1 MTQPK
6 LLDTVAILSPLPY
19 DGLRPTGG
27 HRLIQVEPDKL
38 AIEALPIGLI
48 GTVVET
54 YDNPQTYLIEFSDTE
69 GREYAMAILPAN
81 ELLVVHM
88 DLAPINLDLVAA

>member
-6 LLDTVAILSPLPY
+6 LLDTIAILSPLPY

-27 HRLIQVEPDKL
+27 HRLIQIEPDKL
-38 AIEALPIGLI
+38 AIDTLPIGLI

-54 YDNPQTYLIEFSDTE
+54 YDKPETYLMNSLT
-69 GREYAMAILPAN
+69 LK
-81 ELLVVHM
+81 VVNTPW
-88 DLAPINLDLVAA
+88 PITR

>member
-19 DGLRPTGG
+19 DGPRPTGG

-38 AIEALPIGLI
+38 AIDTLPIDLI

-54 YDNPQTYLIEFSDTE
+54 YDKPQTYSKT
-69 GREYAMAILPAN
+69 AAN
-81 ELLVVHM
+81 CC
-88 DLAPINLDLVAA
+88 

>member
-19 DGLRPTGG
+19 D
-27 HRLIQVEPDKL
+27 RLIQIEPDKL
-38 AIEALPIGLI
+38 AIDTLPIGLI

-54 YDNPQTYLIEFSDTE
+54 YDKPETYLMNSLT
-69 GREYAMAILPAN
+69 LK
-81 ELLVVHM
+81 VVNTPW
-88 DLAPINLDLVAA
+88 PITR